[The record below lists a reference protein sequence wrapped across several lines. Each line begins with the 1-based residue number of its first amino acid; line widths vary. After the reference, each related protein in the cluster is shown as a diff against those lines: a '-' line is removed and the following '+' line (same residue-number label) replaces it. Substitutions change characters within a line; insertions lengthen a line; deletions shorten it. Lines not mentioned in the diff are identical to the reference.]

1 MKDFKRW
8 VGQSE
13 HLCWPVLAMGC
24 QFVTFDEEV
33 GVPRWPWS
41 ADQPDVVLTAPPIM
55 LPLFIFGV
63 HLAPVL
69 SDYLKLWPS
78 PVSDVLPVHMMFVLP
93 PCELGVL
100 CTPGQHGLDGGMR
113 TDERMFNCWK
123 NKKKCFFPPLLE
135 LYLLFG
141 LVWSLRMM
149 AEFLLW
155 HFFSESRC
163 QVLLT
168 TVEAPSVY
176 TIPLPPP
183 SPWNYRILWVCFSL
197 GITLLLGSD

>member
-1 MKDFKRW
+1 M
-8 VGQSE
+8 GQSE
-13 HLCWPVLAMGC
+13 HLCRPDLAMGC
-24 QFVTFDEEV
+24 QFVTFDVEL
-33 GVPRWPWS
+33 GVPQWPWS
-41 ADQPDVVLTAPPIM
+41 ADQPDVLTAPPIM

-63 HLAPVL
+63 A
-69 SDYLKLWPS
+69 SGSSSAFDYLKLWPS
-78 PVSDVLPVHMMFVLP
+78 PVSDVLPVHMMFILP

-100 CTPGQHGLDGGMR
+100 CTPGQPGLDGAMH

-135 LYLLFG
+135 LYLPFG

-149 AEFLLW
+149 AEFLPW
-155 HFFSESRC
+155 HFFSESGC

-176 TIPLPPP
+176 TIPQ
-183 SPWNYRILWVCFSL
+183 SPWNYRILWACFSL